1 MYLVREVFRTKPG
14 KAKELVSKFK
24 KAMPHFAETEGGAN
38 MKIMTDIAT
47 DYWTVVIESEVEN
60 IGEFIGGLRTATAS
74 DELKAIMSGYLD
86 LVESGKREIYII
98 E

>member
-24 KAMPHFAETEGGAN
+24 KAMPLLTASEGGIN
-38 MKIMTDIAT
+38 TKIMTDIAT

-74 DELKAIMSGYLD
+74 DELKEIMKGYLD